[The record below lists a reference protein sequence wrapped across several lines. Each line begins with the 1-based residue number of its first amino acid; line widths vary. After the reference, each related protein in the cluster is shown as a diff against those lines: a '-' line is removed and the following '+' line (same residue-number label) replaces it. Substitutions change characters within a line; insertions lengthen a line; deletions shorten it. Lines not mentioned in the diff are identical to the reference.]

1 MELLQANGELGEAG
15 TKACTDCKETKVKE
29 TEFSKKPG
37 SPDGFCYRCK
47 KCHRKEYNP
56 KYHQEINK
64 ARPER
69 NRSKVVARA
78 RNEKPPAQI
87 QTPVRPPHQAFAGRK
102 NSKDS
107 EEAGP
112 WIPPPRCPCSGGAT
126 PPMESWCSDANPCK
140 SCNDLV
146 SMYQK
151 CIETQPS
158 ASLHALAK
166 AHQDA
171 VGFEPTSFVE
181 GEAESVLVL
190 SCMPVVDVR
199 KSVEEKRL
207 VARKL
212 SEMATGRCLMES
224 MDSLVPRLPFR
235 DRVFDDHNGLLETLS
250 ASFKNWRRGLPF
262 GFFLSFNRRSG

>member
-1 MELLQANGELGEAG
+1 MALAI
-15 TKACTDCKETKVKE
+15 T
-29 TEFSKKPG
+29 
-37 SPDGFCYRCK
+37 
-47 KCHRKEYNP
+47 
-56 KYHQEINK
+56 
-64 ARPER
+64 ARSAIGR
-69 NRSKVVARA
+69 NT
-78 RNEKPPAQI
+78 
-87 QTPVRPPHQAFAGRK
+87 TP
-102 NSKDS
+102 N
-107 EEAGP
+107 
-112 WIPPPRCPCSGGAT
+112 ITCPCSGGAT
-126 PPMESWCSDANPCK
+126 PPIKSWCSDANPCT
-140 SCNDLV
+140 SCNELV
-146 SMYQK
+146 SMYKK

-171 VGFEPTSFVE
+171 IGFEPTSFVE

-212 SEMATGRCLMES
+212 SETATGRCLMES

-262 GFFLSFNRRSG
+262 GFFLSFSRRSG